1 MSHPT
6 YLLVHGAWSGSW
18 CWEFVAHEL
27 NSRDVAYASVE
38 LPSSTPNAHPE
49 TYLID
54 DARAVAEVA
63 NSCGPV
69 VLVGHSYGGS
79 VITEAAPLVE
89 QLHGLIYVAA
99 LLPQVGESSTEAS
112 RSLNVRTALDDAIYL
127 EGDAL
132 HLRED
137 LARGALYHDCDEE
150 VANWALARLSSQT
163 VASFRSPRASGDVE
177 ATRRYVLCEED
188 RAIDPTTQAL
198 MASRCGDVVTLSS
211 GHSPFL
217 SRPASLVEL
226 LVAPL
231 HD

>member
-18 CWEFVAHEL
+18 CWEFVTCEFDARE
-27 NSRDVAYASVE
+27 VPYATVD
-38 LPSSTPNAHPE
+38 LPSSTPNAHAE

-54 DARAVAEVA
+54 DARDVAEVA
-63 NSCGPV
+63 NGCGPV

-79 VITEAAPLVE
+79 VITEAAPFVE
-89 QLHGLIYVAA
+89 KLHGLIYVAA
-99 LLPQVGESSTEAS
+99 LLPTVGESSTDAS
-112 RSLNVRTALDDAIYL
+112 RALGVRTALDDAIYL

-132 HLRED
+132 FLRAD

-163 VASFRSPRASGDVE
+163 MASFRSPRASGDVD
-177 ATRRYVLCEED
+177 APRRYVLCDED

-217 SRPASLVEL
+217 SRPASLVDL

>member
-6 YLLVHGAWSGSW
+6 YLLVHGAWGGSW
-18 CWEFVAHEL
+18 CWEFVTHEL
-27 NSRDVAYASVE
+27 NQRDVAYATLD

-54 DARAVAEVA
+54 DARDVADVA
-63 NSCGPV
+63 NSCGSV

-89 QLHGLIYVAA
+89 KLHGLIYVAA
-99 LLPQVGESSTEAS
+99 LLPEVGQSSTEAS

-127 EGDAL
+127 EDEL
-132 HLRED
+132 LYLDQD
-137 LARGALYHDCDEE
+137 LARGALYQDCEDE

-163 VASFRSPRASGDVE
+163 LASFRSPRASGDLDV
-177 ATRRYVLCEED
+177 ARRYVLCEED
-188 RAIDPTTQAL
+188 RAIDPATQAL
-198 MASRCGDVVTLSS
+198 MASRCGDVVSMSS

-217 SRPASLVEL
+217 SRPVTLVD
-226 LVAPL
+226 LVLAPL
-231 HD
+231 GD

>member
-18 CWEFVAHEL
+18 CWEFVTHEF
-27 NSRDVAYASVE
+27 NARDVAYATID

-54 DARAVAEVA
+54 DARDVAEVA

-69 VLVGHSYGGS
+69 MLVGHSYGGS
-79 VITEAAPLVE
+79 VITEAAPLVDK
-89 QLHGLIYVAA
+89 LHGLIYVAA
-99 LLPQVGESSTEAS
+99 LLPHVGQSSTEAS
-112 RSLNVRTALDDAIYL
+112 RASNVRTALDDAIYL

-132 HLRED
+132 FLREE
-137 LARGALYHDCDEE
+137 LARGALYQDCDEE

-163 VASFRSPRASGDVE
+163 VASFRSPRASGDVDVP
-177 ATRRYVLCEED
+177 RRYVLCDQD
-188 RAIDPTTQAL
+188 RAIDPTTQAI
-198 MASRCGDVVTLSS
+198 MASRCGDVATLSS